1 MNKNWDEKKIYEF
14 IDSIL
19 VHTTYQEFL
28 VEKVYM
34 IFEYKKLGERKV
46 FVSESETLI
55 TVASSTF

>member
-1 MNKNWDEKKIYEF
+1 MRKKYEF

-34 IFEYKKLGERKV
+34 IFEDKKLRERKV
-46 FVSESETLI
+46 FVSESETFI

>member
-1 MNKNWDEKKIYEF
+1 MNKNGMRKKYEF

-28 VEKVYM
+28 VEKVFM
-34 IFEYKKLGERKV
+34 IFEDKKLGERKV
-46 FVSESETLI
+46 FVSESETFI

>member
-1 MNKNWDEKKIYEF
+1 MNKNGMRKKYEF

-34 IFEYKKLGERKV
+34 IFEDKKLGERKV
-46 FVSESETLI
+46 FVSESETFI

>member
-1 MNKNWDEKKIYEF
+1 MNKNGMRKKYEF

-34 IFEYKKLGERKV
+34 IFEDKKLGERKV
-46 FVSESETLI
+46 FVPESETFI

>member
-1 MNKNWDEKKIYEF
+1 MRKKYEF

-34 IFEYKKLGERKV
+34 IFEDKKLGERKV
-46 FVSESETLI
+46 FVSESETFI
-55 TVASSTF
+55 RVASSTF